1 MIVNDPRDDSCK
13 RLDQCLAFILGG
25 VDQVLGINHH
35 ADMTGKEYQISVLQ
49 RCSGGNF
56 GAQAGLL
63 HVAVAWCFNIGSRK
77 TALDQSGTIKPD
89 TTAPAPDIG
98 FIEK

>member
-35 ADMTGKEYQISVLQ
+35 ADMTGKEHQISALQ
-49 RCSGGNF
+49 RCSRGNL

-63 HVAVAWCFNIGSRK
+63 HVAVAWRCNVGYRK
-77 TALDQSGTIKPD
+77 AALDQS
-89 TTAPAPDIG
+89 
-98 FIEK
+98 